1 MGFSGITRRGFGLL
15 AGGALAAT
23 LVRPVHAA
31 VKPRVLDRAKSA
43 LDRHRA
49 ALRMTDRIA
58 IADYAR
64 HSRDLRFHIVDLIGG
79 QQWSYLCAHG
89 KGSDPDHSGWLQQ
102 FSNEEGSLASS
113 QGAYA
118 TGDIYEGQH
127 GQSMRLAGLDP
138 TNDRAEP
145 RAIVIHG
152 ATYVSEDHI
161 AKWGKAGRSEGC
173 FVFAPHRLSEVLALL
188 GPGRLLFADKA

>member
-127 GQSMRLAGLDP
+127 GQSMRLLGLDP
-138 TNDRAEP
+138 VNSNAEP
-145 RAIVIHG
+145 RAIVVHG
-152 ATYVSEDHI
+152 ADYVSEDHI
-161 AKWGKAGRSEGC
+161 ATWGKVGRSEGC
-173 FVFAPHRLSEVLALL
+173 FALARHMIPQVLGML
-188 GPGRLLFADKA
+188 GPNRMLFADKV